1 MSKPSHPKVIDLAK
15 VVERR
20 DTENAV
26 AAIRTELERPKTP
39 VPEEELALLQK
50 AALGATGQSR
60 TCRYLL
66 FLLVGAKEPTS
77 FEGEGLLE
85 LRSLDRKLAD
95 AYLKVLDW
103 WRGPTLSDQP
113 LYDVLRKIEDAFQ
126 E

>member
-15 VVERR
+15 AVERR
-20 DTENAV
+20 ETEKAL
-26 AAIRTELERPKTP
+26 AAIHSELVRPKTP

-50 AALGATGQSR
+50 AALGDTGQSR

-66 FLLVGAKEPTS
+66 CLLVGAREPTG

-103 WRGPTLSDQP
+103 WLGPTLSDQP
-113 LYDVLRKIEDAFQ
+113 LYDVLRKIEDAFR